1 MVVEDMAMKKTSIAI
16 FMLPVSGRITGSN
29 AWDEQI
35 YCWSAIPT
43 AETLPRM
50 DVIKLC

>member
-1 MVVEDMAMKKTSIAI
+1 MVVEDMAMKKKSIAI
-16 FMLPVSGRITGSN
+16 FMLPVSSRVTRSN

-35 YCWSAIPT
+35 YCWSAILT

-50 DVIKLC
+50 DAIKLC